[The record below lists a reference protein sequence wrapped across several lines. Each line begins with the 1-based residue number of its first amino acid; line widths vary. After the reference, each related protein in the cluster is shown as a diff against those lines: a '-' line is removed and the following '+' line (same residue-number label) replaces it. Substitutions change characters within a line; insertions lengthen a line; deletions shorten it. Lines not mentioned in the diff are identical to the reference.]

1 MRCAIFQIYANI
13 LVIYQKIY
21 IFTQETLY
29 PSFISKKKI
38 SALQRKRLSKHPLFT
53 TFLLLLTVSELCNI
67 SNKRQLPNKSAQ
79 KVFYT
84 RYLTLFLHAIK
95 KFALSIAESFRN
107 IHFSPNFYQ
116 FSQWMRCGILQIN
129 LQVIQQNINIFAQQT
144 LCSSFISKNNWC
156 SLSQTFFEESI
167 FYHIFT
173 IFESE

>member
-53 TFLLLLTVSELCNI
+53 TFLLLLKVSELCNI

-107 IHFSPNFYQ
+107 IHFSPNFY
-116 FSQWMRCGILQIN
+116 
-129 LQVIQQNINIFAQQT
+129 
-144 LCSSFISKNNWC
+144 
-156 SLSQTFFEESI
+156 
-167 FYHIFT
+167 
-173 IFESE
+173 